1 MRPEEYLEDLEA
13 KVQAKCQ
20 RHLKIIRQAR
30 EALGQVQA
38 IADEYGESADLSDI
52 VSGIIGQTASRVEEE
67 QTSDSHEQNGLA
79 KKFSLRREIEAIL
92 PEFGAGNDITQGD
105 VREKLL
111 ERFPNHEASI
121 QPASISS
128 TLRRIESAG
137 DLVFFSKGS
146 GSEPNRYR
154 LPEQASVNESQEELS
169 ELTG

>member
-1 MRPEEYLEDLEA
+1 MRPEKYLEDLEA

-20 RHLKIIRQAR
+20 KDLKIIRQAR
-30 EALGQVQA
+30 ETLGQLRA
-38 IADEYGESADLSDI
+38 IADEYGDSADFSDI
-52 VSGIIGQTASRVEEE
+52 VSEIIGKTASRVEEE
-67 QTSDSHEQNGLA
+67 QTSGSHEQNGLVE
-79 KKFSLRREIEAIL
+79 KFSLRREIEAIL
-92 PEFGAGNDITQGD
+92 PEFGAGNDITQGG

-128 TLRRIESAG
+128 SLRRIESNG
-137 DLVFFSKGS
+137 GLVLFSRGS

-154 LPEQASVNESQEELS
+154 LPEPASVNESQEELS